1 MQLHRKNGRRPANL
15 GNIVSDYNAM
25 ASAEFK
31 VELSELYRFKDGCV
45 SDQLLEMIKANRR
58 LPTYQLWKNPLRNPV
73 IMAAEG
79 GQNYTESEEDN
90 DV

>member
-1 MQLHRKNGRRPANL
+1 MCYGKDQPTRLYTRNL
-15 GNIVSDYNAM
+15 
-25 ASAEFK
+25 K
-31 VELSELYRFKDGCV
+31 HCCV

-79 GQNYTESEEDN
+79 GGNYTESEEDN